1 MNMKAYEYAV
11 ILHPDPHGGFA
22 VSVPAFPEIATQGE
36 TVEEAIAMAKDAIQL
51 YLDFLKERGEP
62 IPAEKAHPQAIVV
75 DVAA

>member
-1 MNMKAYEYAV
+1 MKGYQFTI
-11 ILHPDPHGGFA
+11 ILHPDPQGGYA

-62 IPAEKAHPQAIVV
+62 IPEERLHLQAVVV